1 MIILKAA
8 NISKKFTAGNTV
20 IQALRNV
27 SFDVEA
33 GSIVAIMGSSGSG
46 KTTLLNILGGLDTM
60 DAGHLYF
67 DDGKTSIQF
76 KEPELTRYRKDNL
89 GFVFQKFNLL
99 KDLNVRD
106 NIAVAAL
113 IAGLKESETNRR
125 IEEIS
130 KLVGIQDK
138 LYSKPSHL
146 SGGQQQRVA
155 IARAMINTPK
165 LLLADEPTGNL
176 DYNTSNDVMDVM
188 LTMNREKGQ
197 TIIIVTHNPQ
207 IAALANRIL
216 FLHNGEIKA
225 HYENQAR
232 AEDVGNIL
240 DVMKNLTQCE

>member
-1 MIILKAA
+1 M
-8 NISKKFTAGNTV
+8 
-20 IQALRNV
+20 
-27 SFDVEA
+27 
-33 GSIVAIMGSSGSG
+33 
-46 KTTLLNILGGLDTM
+46 
-60 DAGHLYF
+60 
-67 DDGKTSIQF
+67 
-76 KEPELTRYRKDNL
+76 
-89 GFVFQKFNLL
+89 

-113 IAGLKESETNRR
+113 IAGLKEPETNRR

-165 LLLADEPTGNL
+165 ILLADEPTGNL